1 MQFFFFRVAA
11 YFIGRDQVKAYENA
25 KKRGEVRGH
34 CRDILN
40 KEFII
45 WLGEQLILQGESGEN
60 SSINPQNARFASST
74 RLLQRTFWYV
84 NCETADQILIELLTE
99 HNYLELFQNVVVTVN

>member
-45 WLGEQLILQGESGEN
+45 
-60 SSINPQNARFASST
+60 
-74 RLLQRTFWYV
+74 
-84 NCETADQILIELLTE
+84 
-99 HNYLELFQNVVVTVN
+99 